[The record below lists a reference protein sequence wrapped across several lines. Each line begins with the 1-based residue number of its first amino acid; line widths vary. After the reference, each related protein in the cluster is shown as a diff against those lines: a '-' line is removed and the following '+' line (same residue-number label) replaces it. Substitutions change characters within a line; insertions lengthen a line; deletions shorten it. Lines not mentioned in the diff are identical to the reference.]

1 MRTFLSATLIAL
13 LTSVAVAELP
23 TGYWP
28 VEKTQPILDTTM
40 RLELD
45 PDLSHLT
52 EAESRAVDEL
62 LSAGAVIHELYE
74 KQRHAQAHDAKL
86 ALVELHQKSG
96 KTVATQNLL
105 DLFHLSKGPIA
116 TTLDNERLAF
126 VPVDKEHPGKN
137 IYPAGLQRDE
147 IDAYLVAQPTQA
159 SEILGLRSVVRRASA
174 DNIAADLARLDAFPE
189 IDALHIG
196 LRARLE
202 SLSKDASAFYAVPY
216 ALAYA
221 GELRQVRQHL
231 NAAADHIAMETPDF
245 AAYLR
250 NRGRDLLSGN
260 YESGDASWVTGDFGG
275 LNIQIGS
282 YETYDDSLLG
292 VKATYAASILA
303 RDEEK
308 SRSLIDALAGL
319 QAIENSLPYEHAKQV
334 SSRIPVGVYNIIADF
349 GQSRG
354 ANTATILPNNAD
366 FTRKYGRTILLRYNI
381 MANPAIFANRKKS
394 FDAVVAP
401 CCNDHL
407 TSEGGFNRT
416 LWHEV
421 GHYLGVAKTADERNL
436 DEALVDTADLLEEMK
451 SDLVSLYA
459 IPALHASGFHDDDTA
474 RAHYADGIRRTLQS
488 VEPRPSQAYQTM
500 QLMQFN
506 FYMEYGLLEPGTESG
521 LLVINYDT
529 YHETVTQLLRQ
540 VLQIQYA
547 GDYEKAQEFV
557 ARWSYWDDKLH
568 GDIAERMNSA
578 GGYRRTL
585 IRYSALSRE
594 KPLATP

>member
-1 MRTFLSATLIAL
+1 MRTFLAASLIAL
-13 LTSVAVAELP
+13 LTSAAVAELP
-23 TGYWP
+23 AGYWP
-28 VEKTQPILDTTM
+28 IEKTQPILNTTL

-52 EAESRAVDEL
+52 EAELRAVDEL
-62 LSAGAVIHELYE
+62 LAAGAVIHELYE
-74 KQRHAQAHDAKL
+74 KQRHEQAHDAKL
-86 ALVELHQKSG
+86 ALAELHQKGGQS
-96 KTVATQNLL
+96 VATQNLL
-105 DLFHLSKGPIA
+105 DLFYLSKGPIA

-126 VPVDKEHPGKN
+126 VPVDAEYPGKN

-147 IDAYLVAQPTQA
+147 IDAYLGAHPAQA
-159 SEILGLRSVVRRASA
+159 GEILGLRSVVRRASA
-174 DNIAADLARLDAFPE
+174 ANIAADLARLAEFPE

-196 LRARLE
+196 LRKRLE
-202 SLSKDASAFYAVPY
+202 SLSKDADAFYAVPY

-221 GELRQVRQHL
+221 AELRRVRQHL
-231 NAAADHIAMETPDF
+231 NAAADHIAMEAPDF

-250 NRGRDLLSGN
+250 NRGRDLLSGD
-260 YESGDASWVTGDFGG
+260 YESGDASWVTGDFGN

-308 SRSLIDALAGL
+308 SRALIDALAGL
-319 QAIENSLPYEHAKQV
+319 QAIENSLPYDHAKQV

-354 ANTATILPNNAD
+354 GNTATILPNNAD

-381 MANPAIFANRKKS
+381 MANLAIFANKKKS
-394 FDAVVAP
+394 FDAVVDP
-401 CCNDHL
+401 CCKDHL
-407 TSEGGFNRT
+407 TSGGGFNRT

-421 GHYLGVAKTADERNL
+421 GHYLGVAKTADGRDL
-436 DEALVDTADLLEEMK
+436 DEALADTADLVEEMK

-459 IPALHASGFHDDDTA
+459 IPALRSSGFHTDDTA

-488 VEPRPSQAYQTM
+488 VKPRPSQAYQTM

-506 FYMEYGLLEPGTESG
+506 FYMEYGLLEPGAESG
-521 LLVINYDT
+521 LLVINYDR

-540 VLQIQYA
+540 VLQLQYT
-547 GDYEKAQEFV
+547 GDYERAQEFV

-585 IRYSALSRE
+585 IRYSALNE
-594 KPLATP
+594 

>member
-1 MRTFLSATLIAL
+1 MRILIAAIL
-13 LTSVAVAELP
+13 IAFLTAVAAADLP
-23 TGYWP
+23 PGYWP
-28 VEKTQPILDTTM
+28 IEKSQPILDKTM

-52 EAESRAVDEL
+52 EAESRAVNEL
-62 LSAGAVIHELYE
+62 LAAGAVIHELYE
-74 KQRHAQAHDAKL
+74 KQRHEQAYAAKL
-86 ALVELHQKSG
+86 ALVELHEKSG
-96 KTVATQNLL
+96 ETVATQNLL
-105 DLFHLSKGPIA
+105 DLFYLSKGPIA
-116 TTLDNERLAF
+116 TTLDNQRLAF
-126 VPVDKEHPGKN
+126 VPVDKENLGKN

-147 IDAYLVAQPTQA
+147 IDAYLAAHPTQVRELL
-159 SEILGLRSVVRRASA
+159 SLRSVVRRASA
-174 DNIAADLARLDAFPE
+174 ENIAADLARLDNFPE

-196 LRARLE
+196 LRARIE
-202 SLSKDASAFYAVPY
+202 GTSKDSSAFYAIPY

-221 GELRQVRQHL
+221 GELRQVREHL
-231 NAAADHIAMETPDF
+231 NAAADHIAAETPDF

-250 NRGRDLLSGN
+250 NRGRDLLSGD
-260 YESGDASWVTGDFGG
+260 YESGDASWVTGDFGN

-292 VKATYAASILA
+292 VKATYATSILA

-308 SRSLIDALAGL
+308 SRSLIDALGGL
-319 QAIENSLPYEHAKQV
+319 QAIEDSLPYDHARQV

-354 ANTATILPNNAD
+354 GNTATILPNNAD

-394 FDAVVAP
+394 FDAVVDP

-421 GHYLGVAKTADERNL
+421 GHYLGVAKTADGRNL
-436 DEALVDTADLLEEMK
+436 DEALADTADLLEEMK

-459 IPALHASGFHDDDTA
+459 IPALRSSGFHDDDTA

-488 VEPRPSQAYQTM
+488 VKPRPSQAYQTM

-521 LLVINYDT
+521 LIVINYDK
-529 YHETVTQLLRQ
+529 YHETVTQLLRS
-540 VLQIQYA
+540 VLQIQRA
-547 GDYEKAQEFV
+547 GDYKKAKEFV
-557 ARWSYWDDKLH
+557 ARWSYWDDKVH
-568 GDIAERMNSA
+568 GEIAERIKDA

-585 IRYSALSRE
+585 IRYSALND
-594 KPLATP
+594 

>member
-1 MRTFLSATLIAL
+1 MRTFLAASLIAL
-13 LTSVAVAELP
+13 LTSAAVAELP
-23 TGYWP
+23 AGYWP
-28 VEKTQPILDTTM
+28 IEKTQPILNTTL

-52 EAESRAVDEL
+52 EAELRAVDEL
-62 LSAGAVIHELYE
+62 LAAGAVIHELYE
-74 KQRHAQAHDAKL
+74 KQRHEQAHDAKL
-86 ALVELHQKSG
+86 ALAELHQKGGQS
-96 KTVATQNLL
+96 VATQNLL
-105 DLFHLSKGPIA
+105 DLFYLSKGPIA

-126 VPVDKEHPGKN
+126 VPVDAEHPGKN
-137 IYPAGLQRDE
+137 IYPVGLQRDE
-147 IDAYLVAQPTQA
+147 IDAFLGAHPEQA
-159 SEILGLRSVVRRASA
+159 GEILGLRSVVRRASA
-174 DNIAADLARLDAFPE
+174 ANIAADLAMLAEFPE

-196 LRARLE
+196 LRTRLE
-202 SLSKDASAFYAVPY
+202 SLSKDTGAFYAVPY
-216 ALAYA
+216 ALANA
-221 GELRQVRQHL
+221 AELRQVRQHL
-231 NAAADHIAMETPDF
+231 NAAADHIAIEAPDF

-250 NRGRDLLSGN
+250 NRGRDLLSGD
-260 YESGDASWVTGDFGG
+260 YESGDASWVTGDFGN

-303 RDEEK
+303 RDKEK
-308 SRSLIDALAGL
+308 SRALIDALAGL
-319 QAIENSLPYEHAKQV
+319 QAIENSLPYDHAKQV

-354 ANTATILPNNAD
+354 GNTATILPNNAD

-381 MANPAIFANRKKS
+381 MANPAIFANKKKS
-394 FDAVVAP
+394 FDAVVDP
-401 CCNDHL
+401 CCKDHL
-407 TSEGGFNRT
+407 TSGRGFNRT

-421 GHYLGVAKTADERNL
+421 GHYLGVAKTADGREL
-436 DEALVDTADLLEEMK
+436 SEALADTADLIEEMK

-459 IPALHASGFHDDDTA
+459 IPALQSSGFHTDDTA

-488 VEPRPSQAYQTM
+488 VKPRPSQAYQTM

-506 FYMEYGLLEPGTESG
+506 FYMEYGLLEPGAESG
-521 LLVINYDT
+521 LLVVNYDR

-540 VLQIQYA
+540 VLQLQYA
-547 GDYEKAQEFV
+547 GDYERAQEFV

-585 IRYSALSRE
+585 IRYSALNE
-594 KPLATP
+594 

>member
-1 MRTFLSATLIAL
+1 MRTFLAASLIAL
-13 LTSVAVAELP
+13 LTSAAVAELP
-23 TGYWP
+23 AGYWP
-28 VEKTQPILDTTM
+28 IEKTQPILNTTL

-52 EAESRAVDEL
+52 EAELRAVDEL
-62 LSAGAVIHELYE
+62 LAAGVVIHELYE
-74 KQRHAQAHDAKL
+74 KQRHEQARDAKL
-86 ALVELHQKSG
+86 ALAELHQKGGQS
-96 KTVATQNLL
+96 VATQNLL
-105 DLFHLSKGPIA
+105 DLFYLSKGPIA
-116 TTLDNERLAF
+116 TTLDNQRLAF
-126 VPVDKEHPGKN
+126 VPVDAEYPGKN

-147 IDAYLVAQPTQA
+147 IDAFLGAHPAQA
-159 SEILGLRSVVRRASA
+159 GELLGLRSVVRRASA
-174 DNIAADLARLDAFPE
+174 AYIAADLARLAEFPE

-202 SLSKDASAFYAVPY
+202 SLSKDASAFYAIPY

-221 GELRQVRQHL
+221 AELRQVRQHL
-231 NAAADHIAMETPDF
+231 NAAADHIAMEAPDF

-250 NRGRDLLSGN
+250 NRGRDLLSGD
-260 YESGDASWVTGDFGG
+260 YESGDASWVTGNFGN

-308 SRSLIDALAGL
+308 SRALIDALAGL
-319 QAIENSLPYEHAKQV
+319 QAIENSLPYDHARQV

-354 ANTATILPNNAD
+354 GNTATILPNNAD

-381 MANPAIFANRKKS
+381 MANPAIFANKKKS
-394 FDAVVAP
+394 FDAVVDP
-401 CCNDHL
+401 CCKDHL
-407 TSEGGFNRT
+407 TSGGGFNRT

-421 GHYLGVAKTADERNL
+421 GHYLGVAKTADGREL
-436 DEALVDTADLLEEMK
+436 SEALADTADLIEEMK

-459 IPALHASGFHDDDTA
+459 IPALQSSGFHTDDTA

-488 VEPRPSQAYQTM
+488 VKPRPSQAYQTM

-506 FYMEYGLLEPGTESG
+506 FYMEYGLLEPGAESG
-521 LLVINYDT
+521 LLVINYDR

-540 VLQIQYA
+540 VLQLQYA
-547 GDYEKAQEFV
+547 GDYERAQEFV

-585 IRYSALSRE
+585 IRYSALNE
-594 KPLATP
+594 

>member
-1 MRTFLSATLIAL
+1 MRTFLAASLIAL
-13 LTSVAVAELP
+13 LTSAAVAELP
-23 TGYWP
+23 AGYWP
-28 VEKTQPILDTTM
+28 IEKTQPILNTTL

-52 EAESRAVDEL
+52 EAELRAVDEL
-62 LSAGAVIHELYE
+62 LAAGAVIHELYE
-74 KQRHAQAHDAKL
+74 KQRHEQAHDAKL
-86 ALVELHQKSG
+86 ALAALHQKGGQS
-96 KTVATQNLL
+96 VATQNLL
-105 DLFHLSKGPIA
+105 DLLYLSKGPIA

-126 VPVDKEHPGKN
+126 VPVDAEYPGKN

-147 IDAYLVAQPTQA
+147 IDAYLSAHPTQA

-174 DNIAADLARLDAFPE
+174 ANIGADLARLAEFPE

-196 LRARLE
+196 LRTRLE

-221 GELRQVRQHL
+221 AELRQVRQHL
-231 NAAADHIAMETPDF
+231 NAAADHIAIEAPDF

-250 NRGRDLLSGN
+250 NRGRDLLSGD
-260 YESGDASWVTGDFGG
+260 YESGDASWVTGDFGN

-308 SRSLIDALAGL
+308 SRALIDALAGL
-319 QAIENSLPYEHAKQV
+319 QAIENSLPYDHAKQV

-354 ANTATILPNNAD
+354 GNTATILPNNAD

-381 MANPAIFANRKKS
+381 MANPAIFANKKKS
-394 FDAVVAP
+394 FDAVVDP

-407 TSEGGFNRT
+407 TSGGGFNRT

-421 GHYLGVAKTADERNL
+421 GHYLGVAKTADGRDL
-436 DEALVDTADLLEEMK
+436 SEALADTADLIEEMK

-459 IPALHASGFHDDDTA
+459 IPALHSSGFHTDDTA

-488 VEPRPSQAYQTM
+488 VKPRPSQAYQTM

-506 FYMEYGLLEPGTESG
+506 FYMEYGLLEPGEESG
-521 LLVINYDT
+521 LLVVNYDR

-540 VLQIQYA
+540 VLQIQHA
-547 GDYEKAQEFV
+547 GDYERAQEFV
-557 ARWSYWDDKLH
+557 ARWGYWDDKLH

-585 IRYSALSRE
+585 IRYSALNE
-594 KPLATP
+594 

>member
-1 MRTFLSATLIAL
+1 MLAATLIAL

-28 VEKTQPILDTTM
+28 VNKTQPILDTTM
-40 RLELD
+40 RLTLD
-45 PDLSHLT
+45 PDLSHLS
-52 EAESRAVDEL
+52 EAESSAVSEL
-62 LSAGAVIHELYE
+62 LAAGAIIHKLYE
-74 KQRHAQAHDAKL
+74 NQRHDQAHDARL
-86 ALVELHQKSG
+86 ALVELHHRSG
-96 KTVATQNLL
+96 ETVATQNLL
-105 DLFHLSKGPIA
+105 DLFYLSKGPIA
-116 TTLDNERLAF
+116 TTLDNQRLAF
-126 VPVDKEHPGKN
+126 VPVEAELPGKN
-137 IYPAGLQRDE
+137 VYPAGLQRDE
-147 IDAYLVAQPTQA
+147 IDAYLDAHPTQA
-159 SEILGLRSVVRRASA
+159 SELLGLRSVVRRASPE
-174 DNIAADLARLDAFPE
+174 NIAGDLGRLDEFPE

-196 LRARLE
+196 LRTRLK

-221 GELRQVRQHL
+221 ADLRRVRQHL
-231 NAAADHIAMETPDF
+231 NAAADYVAMETPDF

-250 NRGRDLLSGN
+250 NRGRDLLSGD
-260 YESGDASWVTGDFGG
+260 YESGDASWVSGDFGN

-319 QAIENSLPYEHAKQV
+319 QAIENSLPYDHAKQV

-354 ANTATILPNNAD
+354 ANTATILPNDTD

-381 MANPAIFANRKKS
+381 MANPELFANRKKS
-394 FDAVVAP
+394 FDAVVDA

-421 GHYLGVAKTADERNL
+421 GHYLGVAKTADGRNL
-436 DEALVDTADLLEEMK
+436 SEALADTADLFEEMK

-459 IPALHASGFHDDDTA
+459 VPALHSSGFHDEDTA
-474 RAHYADGIRRTLQS
+474 RAHYADGIRRTLQR
-488 VEPRPSQAYQTM
+488 VKPRPTQAYQTM

-521 LLVINYDT
+521 LLVIDYNI

-547 GDYEKAQEFV
+547 GDYEQAREFV
-557 ARWSYWDDKLH
+557 ERWSYWDDKLH
-568 GDIAERMNSA
+568 GDIAERINGA

-585 IRYSALSRE
+585 IRYSALND
-594 KPLATP
+594 